1 MTTPMKLRVS
11 GFCHI
16 DVSYVVNVDVPDE
29 YLGREIE
36 FIEDVIGLP
45 KLATLKNA
53 PHAVALTG
61 VDGEWSLEDAK
72 FIATFAEWQE
82 VKP

>member
-1 MTTPMKLRVS
+1 MSTPMKLRVS
-11 GFCHI
+11 GFVHI
-16 DVSYVVNVDVPDE
+16 DLNYVINVDVPDE

-36 FIEDVIGLP
+36 FITDVIGLP

-61 VDGEWSLEDAK
+61 VDGEWSVDDAK
-72 FIATFAEWQE
+72 FCPVFADTE